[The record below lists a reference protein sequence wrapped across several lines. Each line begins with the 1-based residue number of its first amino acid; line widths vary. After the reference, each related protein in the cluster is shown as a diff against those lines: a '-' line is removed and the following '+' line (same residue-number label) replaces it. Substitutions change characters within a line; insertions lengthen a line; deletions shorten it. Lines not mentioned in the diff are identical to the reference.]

1 MRRGRKLAEEYDD
14 SLYKYTNLLFLGDFL
29 YAHNV
34 QEGIEQF
41 EELYELT
48 QELEVPYYMGEVLN
62 DTSLAFET
70 AGEYDLAISCHLEVI
85 KIRGSKDFTSQ
96 LLSRIYAS
104 LGDASR
110 ALEEANYF
118 LEYTA
123 GIEILTGYLRKARAL
138 ALLNRIDEAEQ
149 LLDKANAIIMKSGSD
164 VVLGTYYHVAG
175 VIELAKGDY
184 LDALEI
190 LEKSW
195 EVYEKLRRIHCQN
208 YVLLDLARAEFLCA
222 KESEECI
229 DLTLP
234 RRWLSQLERQASN
247 LNLPGIKMQAAM
259 LKSEF
264 YQENNQLK
272 DAQAVLEDALK
283 IFDSAGV
290 LTLKKMISAR
300 IKELDQLMHDAEI
313 A

>member
-1 MRRGRKLAEEYDD
+1 
-14 SLYKYTNLLFLGDFL
+14 
-29 YAHNV
+29 
-34 QEGIEQF
+34 
-41 EELYELT
+41 
-48 QELEVPYYMGEVLN
+48 MGEVLN

-85 KIRGSKDFTSQ
+85 KIRGPKDFTSQ

-104 LGDASR
+104 LGNASR

-123 GIEILTGYLRKARAL
+123 GTEIPTGYLRKARAL

-184 LDALEI
+184 LDALDI

-208 YVLLDLARAEFLCA
+208 YVLLDQARAEFLCA
-222 KESEECI
+222 KESEEYV
-229 DLTLP
+229 DFTLP

-272 DAQAVLEDALK
+272 DAHAVLEDALK
-283 IFDSAGV
+283 ITDSAGV

-300 IKELDQLMHDAEI
+300 IRELDHLIHDKEI
-313 A
+313 VS